1 VTIHQHISQDYEAEL
16 ESVRQRLLAMGR
28 HVDEVLDT
36 AGRALSTRDGELANR
51 VILGDDETDSME
63 LEIDHQCLETL
74 ARRQPVAGDLR
85 LLTSAMKLVIELE
98 RIADL
103 GVSIASRV
111 VELASEPPLTGPED
125 LVRMLTTAREMLVEA
140 MSALE
145 IESVECATRAIAKDD
160 VVDGYYT
167 QIFNDVLSRMR
178 ENPDNIFRAT
188 RIQAISK
195 YIERIGDH
203 ATNVAERVIF
213 ILTGEEIRHLPRVRR
228 SDVS

>member
-1 VTIHQHISQDYEAEL
+1 MSLQQHTSQDFEAEL
-16 ESVRQRLLAMGR
+16 ELVRQRLFAMGR
-28 HVDEVLDT
+28 HVGDVLDQ
-36 AGRALSTRDGELANR
+36 AARAMSTHDTELANR
-51 VILGDDETDSME
+51 IILGDDETDSME
-63 LEIDHQCLETL
+63 LEIDHMCLETL
-74 ARRQPVAGDLR
+74 ARRQPVADDLR

-98 RIADL
+98 RIGDL
-103 GVSIASRV
+103 GVSVAARV
-111 VELASEPPLTGPED
+111 VELASEPELTPPDD
-125 LVRMLTTAREMLVEA
+125 LVRMLTTAREMLAEA
-140 MSALE
+140 LGALE
-145 IESVECATRAIAKDD
+145 TENVERATRAIAKDD

-178 ENPDNIFRAT
+178 EDPDNIFRAT

-195 YIERIGDH
+195 YIERVGDH

>member
-1 VTIHQHISQDYEAEL
+1 MHPHISQEYEAEL
-16 ESVRQRLLAMGR
+16 ESVRQRLYEMGH
-28 HVDEVLDT
+28 HVDEVLES
-36 AGRALSTRDGELANR
+36 AGRALSARDARLANKI
-51 VILGDDETDSME
+51 ILGDQETDSME
-63 LEIDHQCLETL
+63 LEIDHLCLETM
-74 ARRQPVAGDLR
+74 ARRQPVADDLR

-98 RIADL
+98 RIGDL

-111 VELASEPPLTGPED
+111 AELATEPPLTGSDD
-125 LVRMLTTAREMLVEA
+125 LVRMLTTAREMLTEA
-140 MSALE
+140 MGALE
-145 IESVECATRAIAKDD
+145 TESVERASRAIDKDD

-178 ENPDNIFRAT
+178 ENPDNLSRAT

-228 SDVS
+228 GDLS

>member
-1 VTIHQHISQDYEAEL
+1 MHPHISQEYEAEL
-16 ESVRQRLLAMGR
+16 EAVRQRLLEMGH
-28 HVDEVLDT
+28 HVDEVLES
-36 AGRALSTRDGELANR
+36 AGRALSTRDVQAGQPRSSSATRRPTRWSWRSINL
-51 VILGDDETDSME
+51 
-63 LEIDHQCLETL
+63 CLETL
-74 ARRQPVAGDLR
+74 ARRQPVADDLR

-98 RIADL
+98 RIGDL
-103 GVSIASRV
+103 GVSIAARV
-111 VELASEPPLTGPED
+111 VELATEPPLTGPDD
-125 LVRMLTTAREMLVEA
+125 LVRMLTTAREMLAEA
-140 MSALE
+140 MGALE
-145 IESVECATRAIAKDD
+145 TENVERATRAIAKDD

-178 ENPDNIFRAT
+178 ENPDNIYRAT

-228 SDVS
+228 GDVS

>member
-1 VTIHQHISQDYEAEL
+1 MHPHISQEYEAEL
-16 ESVRQRLLAMGR
+16 ESVRQRLYEMGH
-28 HVDEVLDT
+28 HVDEVLES
-36 AGRALSTRDGELANR
+36 AGRALSARDAKLANKI
-51 VILGDDETDSME
+51 ILGDRETDSME
-63 LEIDHQCLETL
+63 LEIDHLCLETL
-74 ARRQPVAGDLR
+74 ARRQPVADDLR

-98 RIADL
+98 RIGDL
-103 GVSIASRV
+103 GVSIAARTA
-111 VELASEPPLTGPED
+111 ELATEPPLTGSDD
-125 LVRMLTTAREMLVEA
+125 LVRMLTTAREMLTES
-140 MSALE
+140 MGALE
-145 IESVECATRAIAKDD
+145 TESVERATRAIDKDD

-178 ENPDNIFRAT
+178 ENPDNISRAT

-228 SDVS
+228 GDLS

>member
-1 VTIHQHISQDYEAEL
+1 VTIHAHISQEYEAEL
-16 ESVRQRLLAMGR
+16 AGVRDRLLDMGR
-28 HVDEVLDT
+28 HVDEVLDS
-36 AGRALSTRDGELANR
+36 AGRALSTRDARLANQI
-51 VILGDDETDSME
+51 ILGDQETDTME
-63 LEIDHQCLETL
+63 LEIDNRCLETL
-74 ARRQPVAGDLR
+74 ARRQPVADDLR

-98 RIADL
+98 RIGDL
-103 GVSIASRV
+103 GVSIAARV
-111 VELASEPPLTGPED
+111 VELVNEPPLTGPDD
-125 LVRMLTTAREMLVEA
+125 LIRMLLTAREMLSEA
-140 MSALE
+140 MGALE
-145 IESVECATRAIAKDD
+145 TESVERATRAIAKDD

-178 ENPDNIFRAT
+178 ENPDNIYRAT

-228 SDVS
+228 GDLS

>member
-1 VTIHQHISQDYEAEL
+1 MSVQQHTSQEYEAEL
-16 ESVRQRLLAMGR
+16 ESVRRQLLAMGR
-28 HVDEVLDT
+28 HVDDVLSSVD
-36 AGRALSTRDGELANR
+36 RALSTRNAELANR
-51 VILGDDETDSME
+51 VILGDRETDSME
-63 LEIDHQCLETL
+63 LEIDHLCLETL

-103 GVSIASRV
+103 GVSVAARV
-111 VELASEPPLTGPED
+111 VELTAEPALTGSED
-125 LVRMLTTAREMLVEA
+125 LIRMLTIAREMLAEA
-140 MSALE
+140 MGALE
-145 IESVECATRAIAKDD
+145 TENVERATRAIAKDD

-178 ENPDNIFRAT
+178 ESPDNIFRAT

-213 ILTGEEIRHLPRVRR
+213 ILTGEELRHLPRVRR
-228 SDVS
+228 GDVS